1 METTWKLQDAK
12 NRFSEVVNRAESDG
26 PQIVTRRGQEAA
38 VVMSME
44 DYRRLI
50 QPDVDLVE
58 FLRTS
63 PLGGIELEVERSKE
77 PSRIVDL

>member
-1 METTWKLQDAK
+1 MESTWKLQDAK
-12 NRFSEVVNRAESDG
+12 NRFSEVVTRAESSG

-44 DYRRLI
+44 DYRRLV

-63 PLGGIELEVERSKE
+63 PLCGVELEFERSKE
-77 PSRIVDL
+77 PSRTVDL